1 MQSLSRRTARLGVL
15 VTLGIL
21 FGYIESLISIPI
33 RIPGIKIGISNIVSV
48 VSLYLLGPIDA
59 LVVSILRVLLSG
71 ILFGSGFS
79 ILYSISGAI
88 ISFLLM
94 LLAYKLDIFSVIG
107 VSVIGGVAHNIG
119 QLLIACIVVKL
130 PAIMG
135 YTPWLIIF
143 GVVAGLIVGA
153 VSNIII
159 NRLRTYVNKRGYN
172 R

>member
-21 FGYIESLISIPI
+21 FGYIESLIFIPI
-33 RIPGIKIGISNIVSV
+33 RIPGIKMGISNIVSV

-94 LLAYKLDIFSVIG
+94 FFAYKHNIFSVIG

-119 QLLIACIVVKL
+119 QLLIAGIVVKL
-130 PAIMG
+130 PAVVS

-143 GVVAGLIVGA
+143 GVIAGLIVGL
-153 VSNIII
+153 VSSIII